1 MYSMVLMMALT
12 TSDATPM
19 LGFQDDGVI
28 TQSVR
33 VGNTSPTHE
42 LYRRGR
48 RGGCCG
54 CCGGCSGCCGGGCCG
69 GYGGCCG
76 GCHGCW
82 GGGCWGGGG
91 YGGHGHHGYAMAGWD
106 GGAPAYAMTPGT
118 YSYQSAYAMPAGNG
132 NEARIVVNVP
142 AEARLTIDGNP
153 TTSTSTERTFVTPPL
168 TPGQEY
174 HYTLAAQ
181 FERNGKP
188 MTATKEV
195 AVRPGQQTRVSLDFN
210 NGDVGLK

>member
-54 CCGGCSGCCGGGCCG
+54 GCYGCC
-69 GYGGCCG
+69 GGCCG
-76 GCHGCW
+76 GCWGCC
-82 GGGCWGGGG
+82 GGCCGGCWGGGG
-91 YGGHGHHGYAMAGWD
+91 YHGHHGGGGYAMAGY
-106 GGAPAYAMTPGT
+106 GGAPYYAMTPGT
-118 YSYQSAYAMPAGNG
+118 YDYQSAYAMPAGNTS
-132 NEARIVVNVP
+132 EARIVVNLP

-153 TTSTSTERTFVTPPL
+153 TTSTSTVRTFVTPPL
-168 TPGQEY
+168 TPGQVY

-181 FERNGKP
+181 LERDGKP

-195 AVRPGQQTRVSLDFN
+195 AVRPGQETRVSLDFN
-210 NGDVGLK
+210 NGDVSLNK